1 MNYKKTFWMNVL
13 LVLPFSVF
21 FVLMMEGSGLEIFTS
36 KLTYTSIIGLNFLY
50 ILTIA
55 PILLL
60 ATAYALNTNTNVT
73 LAKMLNVLQ
82 LLFVVVVA
90 TYAFTEPTTMSKKIM
105 RMELIVYIFV
115 FVLPSIINLRALAK
129 IGR

>member
-1 MNYKKTFWMNVL
+1 MIYKKTFWMNVL
-13 LVLPFSVF
+13 LLLPFLVF

-55 PILLL
+55 PIVLL
-60 ATAYALNTNTNVT
+60 ASAYAFKTNKNFT
-73 LAKMLNVLQ
+73 LAKVLNFLQ

-90 TYAFTEPTTMSKKIM
+90 IYAFIEPTTMSKKIM
-105 RMELIVYIFV
+105 RMELIVYLFV
-115 FVLPSIINLRALAK
+115 LVLPSIINIKAIKAS
-129 IGR
+129 